1 MTDFLLLLL
10 FITNQPFLNTPLTHV
25 IGLLML
31 NLAEYDESETLS
43 MVKGPLNVCALP
55 KIFQSIGNDIS
66 SKCTWKIESP
76 LDVIAGK
83 LKRVQKK

>member
-1 MTDFLLLLL
+1 
-10 FITNQPFLNTPLTHV
+10 
-25 IGLLML
+25 ML

-83 LKRVQKK
+83 LKRVQKNS